1 MPQVDAYWIW
11 IGFMVGLVAGF
22 AYGVRGRSESAAT
35 GTPNRDTNTIAAI
48 STTEAAG
55 EPPLASPDLSLS
67 AYLAANADNMTDE
80 RRERLI
86 RFWEQKQKELKA
98 TPECSCY
105 RRSGPSFITD

>member
-22 AYGVRGRSESAAT
+22 AYGVRGRSKSA
-35 GTPNRDTNTIAAI
+35 
-48 STTEAAG
+48 TTEAVG
-55 EPPLASPDLSLS
+55 EPPLASPDLSLA